1 MSSTGTI
8 TAIDKE
14 SIARICSGQV
24 VADLASTVKELVENS
39 LDAGATHIEV
49 KLQGSGADGI
59 EVSDNGSGIDPKD
72 YDAICRKYHT
82 SKLRTFDGLGTLQSF
97 GFRGEAINAICELSG
112 GLVVITRTGEED
124 EGCRLTYDVK
134 GKLIKKQV
142 APRPVGTTI
151 IVEQLFK
158 ALPVRRLNF
167 TRGLK
172 KHLNKMLRFL
182 QAYAVISVGVRLT
195 VTDKPKTGGTP
206 SRLLGTQNGATL
218 KDNIATV
225 YGAKQLSMLQPV
237 SIKLGN
243 GRLIEG
249 MISKAGTAGSGRSD
263 NSRQFLYVN
272 GRPVDL
278 PSVTRVLNEAWRHYE
293 MKAKPIALLNLKLP
307 VGSCDINVTPDKR
320 EVIVEHEA
328 EIAGELKQ
336 ALHDIWGHS
345 SHSLP
350 LAAVSTMSQTAMPDF
365 LCRQKTSER
374 RKEEEQPECGNRSIT
389 GLELPKGKCPAD
401 DERGMNGGGLIEK
414 DHHTNVGYLSSTMES
429 AERVGHVAPAHKTH
443 PHKLTSV
450 AGVALSSS
458 NSDKDIQTCSLEE
471 NYKNIVD
478 LKLTEG
484 NQRKGHSS
492 PPSMN
497 AFGFKGSEEE
507 HDDHNMAK
515 TFTGNNRRSGT
526 IDESEIQ
533 ISQSTLKDSSNA
545 CLDEP
550 KAQRRRILNTIGNDQ
565 GNSCISGEC
574 SGLLPEP
581 IISDPLQ
588 GADAPSARI
597 IVLGENIG
605 KTAERSERQGGG
617 AVDEIGLKTQAVK
630 EDDGPGGK
638 ELISEIPSLN
648 KQKRSREWMFN
659 PEAVCLKPKKQG
671 LNNNDTILNSSSSSS
686 SQENKNAS
694 MKANASVKQ
703 TDGDAATQA
712 LSFVLSKEQFAHMRV
727 VGQFNLGFIIA
738 SLESDL
744 FILDQHACDEKYN
757 FEVLQKETVIHQQPL
772 VRPMAL
778 QATAAEEE
786 IIMDHLSVFEKNG
799 FFMNVDHTA
808 MPMQRVMVKAM
819 PFSKNTQFGVSDI
832 HELTSIV
839 SLDPTRASE
848 ARLPKVR
855 SMFAMRACRTSI
867 MIGKH
872 LGQSE
877 MQSVVSKLAK
887 LDHPWNCPHGRPT
900 LRHLADIARVS
911 ASHASSF
918 TQS

>member
-1 MSSTGTI
+1 MPPIGTI

-14 SIARICSGQV
+14 SVARICSGQV
-24 VADLASTVKELVENS
+24 VADLAGTVKELVENS

-72 YDAICRKYHT
+72 YDAVCRKHHT
-82 SKLRTFDGLGTLQSF
+82 SKLQTFDGLSTLQSF

-112 GLVVITRTGEED
+112 GLEVITRTGEEE
-124 EGCRLTYDVK
+124 EGCRLIYDGK
-134 GKLIKKQV
+134 GELIKKQV

-151 IVEQLFK
+151 VVEQLFK
-158 ALPVRRLNF
+158 ALPVRRSNL

-172 KHLNKMLRFL
+172 KHLNKMLRVL
-182 QAYAVISVGVRLT
+182 QAYAVISVGVRMT

-225 YGAKQLSMLQPV
+225 YGAKQLSVLQPV
-237 SIKLGN
+237 SFKLGN

-278 PSVTRVLNEAWRHYE
+278 PSVMRILNEVWRQYE

-320 EVIVEHEA
+320 EIMLENEAQIV
-328 EIAGELKQ
+328 GELKQ

-345 SHSLP
+345 SSHSIP
-350 LAAVSTMSQTAMPDF
+350 LALSTMSQTAMPDF
-365 LCRQKTSER
+365 LCHQKNSKR
-374 RKEEEQPECGNRSIT
+374 SKEEKQLDWGDRIIT
-389 GLELPKGKCPAD
+389 AGLELPKGKCPAD
-401 DERGMNGGGLIEK
+401 VERGMKGEGIIEK
-414 DHHTNVGYLSSTMES
+414 DRHANGGYLSSTMES
-429 AERVGHVAPAHKTH
+429 KECVGHILPPHNTH
-443 PHKLTSV
+443 PQKLASV
-450 AGVALSSS
+450 AGDALPSS
-458 NSDKDIQTCSLEE
+458 NSAKEDIETCSLEKNCKE
-471 NYKNIVD
+471 NTDLNLSERKKNS
-478 LKLTEG
+478 
-484 NQRKGHSS
+484 SS
-492 PPSMN
+492 PPSMH
-497 AFGFKGSEEE
+497 AFGFKRPE
-507 HDDHNMAK
+507 DKRADHNMAK
-515 TFTGNNRRSGT
+515 AVSTCNKRRNRVV
-526 IDESEIQ
+526 DELEIQ
-533 ISQSTLKDSSNA
+533 TSQSTLKNCSNA

-550 KAQRRRILNTIGNDQ
+550 KVQRRRILNIIGNDEAN
-565 GNSCISGEC
+565 GCISDEG
-574 SGLLPEP
+574 SDLLPEP

-588 GADAPSARI
+588 GADAPSPRV
-597 IVLGENIG
+597 IVLDENMGEA
-605 KTAERSERQGGG
+605 AERPEIQGGG
-617 AVDEIGLKTQAVK
+617 AVNEIGLKPQAV
-630 EDDGPGGK
+630 EEGGGLGGK
-638 ELISEIPSLN
+638 ELSENPNRN

-659 PEAVCLKPKKQG
+659 PEDVYLKSKEQG
-671 LNNNDTILNSSSSSS
+671 LNDAVLNSSSSSS

-703 TDGDAATQA
+703 VDGDAAAQA
-712 LSFVLSKEQFAHMRV
+712 LRFVLSKEQFAHMRV
-727 VGQFNLGFIIA
+727 IGQFNLGFIIT
-738 SLESDL
+738 SLGSDL

-757 FEVLQKETVIHQQPL
+757 FEVLQKETVIHHQPL
-772 VRPMAL
+772 VRLMAL

-799 FFMNVDHTA
+799 FSMNVDRTA
-808 MPMQRVMVKAM
+808 MPMQRVMVKAV
-819 PFSKNTQFGVSDI
+819 PFSKGTQFGVSDI
-832 HELTSIV
+832 HELTSII

-855 SMFAMRACRTSI
+855 SMFAMRACRASI

-877 MQSVVSKLAK
+877 MQSIVSKLVK

-900 LRHLADIARVS
+900 LRHLADIARIS
-911 ASHASSF
+911 APHTPSL